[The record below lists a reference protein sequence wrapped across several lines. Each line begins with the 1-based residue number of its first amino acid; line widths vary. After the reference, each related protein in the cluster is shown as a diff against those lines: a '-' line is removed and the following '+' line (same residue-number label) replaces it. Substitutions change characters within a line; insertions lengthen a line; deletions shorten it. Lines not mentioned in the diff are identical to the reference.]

1 MRSSRRLVSDK
12 LYLLFCK
19 FLPGELTSS
28 YNAQKPDETNG
39 MNTETIIIIVKTA
52 LALSLLMGPLGFLY
66 YIVNDMDSSRRE
78 AKYEAILKKAIKND
92 QLKNEDIY
100 LLATRWFVRK
110 NKIAKILTYILNDFI
125 NEEKCSAESLTKI
138 RDLIE
143 WHNAHDPY
151 SDLPENIQLHLKHL
165 QQQTPDNHPTLLSLA
180 KSLSDIYV
188 SNQKEKKKDRLLAWG
203 GVIIGIAGVICNFL
217 F

>member
-28 YNAQKPDETNG
+28 YNAQKSDETIG
-39 MNTETIIIIVKTA
+39 MNTETIIVIVKIA
-52 LALSLLMGPLGFLY
+52 LALFLLMGSMGYLFF
-66 YIVNDMDSSRRE
+66 IINDIDSSRRE
-78 AKYEAILKKAIKND
+78 AKYEAILKKAIKSG

-165 QQQTPDNHPTLLSLA
+165 QHQTPENQPTLLSLA

-188 SNQKEKKKDRLLAWG
+188 SNQKGKKKDRMLAWG
-203 GVIIGIAGVICNFL
+203 GLIIGIAGIICSFL

>member
-1 MRSSRRLVSDK
+1 
-12 LYLLFCK
+12 
-19 FLPGELTSS
+19 
-28 YNAQKPDETNG
+28 
-39 MNTETIIIIVKTA
+39 MNTEIIIVTVKIA
-52 LALSLLMGPLGFLY
+52 LALFLVIGSMGYLFFT
-66 YIVNDMDSSRRE
+66 INDIDSSRRE
-78 AKYEAILKKAIKND
+78 IKYEAILKKAIKSN

-100 LLATRWFVRK
+100 LLATRWSVRK

-125 NEEKCSAESLTKI
+125 NEEKCSAESSTKI

-188 SNQKEKKKDRLLAWG
+188 SNQKEKKKDRMLAWG
-203 GVIIGIAGVICNFL
+203 GLIIGIAGIICGFL

>member
-1 MRSSRRLVSDK
+1 
-12 LYLLFCK
+12 
-19 FLPGELTSS
+19 
-28 YNAQKPDETNG
+28 

-78 AKYEAILKKAIKND
+78 AKYEAILKKAIKSG

-125 NEEKCSAESLTKI
+125 NEEKCSTENLTKI
-138 RDLIE
+138 REIIE

-165 QQQTPDNHPTLLSLA
+165 QHQSSENQPTLLSLA

-188 SNQKEKKKDRLLAWG
+188 SNQKEKKKDRMLAWG
-203 GVIIGIAGVICNFL
+203 GLIIGIAGIICSFL